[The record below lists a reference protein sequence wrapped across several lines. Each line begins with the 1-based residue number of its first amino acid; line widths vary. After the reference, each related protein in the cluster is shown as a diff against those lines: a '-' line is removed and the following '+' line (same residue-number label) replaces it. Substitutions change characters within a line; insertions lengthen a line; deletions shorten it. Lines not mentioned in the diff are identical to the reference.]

1 MPPHALKV
9 RADPLSVRLQAVV
22 GHRQTMLPRLHRL
35 SMALHTMLMPQ
46 HTITIVLNRM
56 LVHQHKVKGYQY
68 RM

>member
-1 MPPHALKV
+1 MPAHALMV
-9 RADPLSVRLQAVV
+9 RADPLRARLQAVA
-22 GHRQTMLPRLHRL
+22 GHQQAMFPRVDRL

-56 LVHQHKVKGYQY
+56 LGHQHKVKGYQY